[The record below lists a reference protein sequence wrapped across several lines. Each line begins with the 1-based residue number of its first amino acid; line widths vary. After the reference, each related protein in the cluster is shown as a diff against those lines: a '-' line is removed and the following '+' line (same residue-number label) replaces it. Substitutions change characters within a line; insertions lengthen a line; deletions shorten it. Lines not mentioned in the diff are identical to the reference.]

1 MKTILVPTDFSKNAI
16 HAAEYAAMLANQMHA
31 NIVFVNTFNV
41 PMATEYEYAN
51 SLENY
56 LVVGKEVGET
66 NLKEFTRNFINKT
79 NFDPDRTAQIVEY
92 GFVSDKIVDIANTIK
107 ADFIVMGTK
116 GASNVLDRWFG
127 TTAQTVIK
135 TAKCPVWIIPNRA
148 YIHYPK
154 KILYAADFQEDE
166 IVATHRVL
174 GMAKPLEADCKV
186 VHIHDYFEENTAKII
201 QQKVNNL
208 QYAFDEENV
217 SFKNVKYVDII
228 QGLENYIHSYKPD
241 VLALA
246 VHEKSFLSRIFD
258 VSVSKHF
265 IQEAKLPMFT
275 FRS

>member
-1 MKTILVPTDFSKNAI
+1 MKTILVPTDFSKNAM

-31 NIVFVNTFNV
+31 NIVFLNTFNV
-41 PMATEYEYAN
+41 PMATEYEYTYDI
-51 SLENY
+51 ENY

-66 NLKEFTRNFINKT
+66 NLKVFTRDFINKT

-92 GFVSDKIVDIANTIK
+92 GFVADKIVDIASTIK

-116 GASNVLDRWFG
+116 GASNLIDRLYG

-135 TAKCPVWIIPNRA
+135 LAKCPVWIIPNRVH
-148 YIHYPK
+148 IHYPK

-166 IVATHRVL
+166 MVATHRVL

-208 QYAFDEENV
+208 QYAFDEGNV
-217 SFKNVKYVDII
+217 SFKSVNYVNII
-228 QGLENYIHSYKPD
+228 QGLENYVNSYKPD
-241 VLALA
+241 VLALS

-258 VSVSKHF
+258 TSVSKHF

>member
-31 NIVFVNTFNV
+31 NIVFLNTFTV
-41 PMATEYEYAN
+41 PMATEYEYAYN
-51 SLENY
+51 IENY
-56 LVVGKEVGET
+56 LVVGKEMGET

-92 GFVSDKIVDIANTIK
+92 GYVADKIVDIANTIK

-116 GASNVLDRWFG
+116 GTSNILDRWYG

-135 TAKCPVWIIPNRA
+135 IAKCPVWIIPNRA
-148 YIHYPK
+148 HIHYPK

-166 IVATHRVL
+166 MLATHKVL
-174 GMAKPLEADCKV
+174 GMAKPLESDCKV
-186 VHIHDYFEENTAKII
+186 VHIHDYFEEKTAKEI

-217 SFKNVKYVDII
+217 SFKNVNFVDII
-228 QGLENYIHSYKPD
+228 QGLENYINSYKPD

-246 VHEKSFLSRIFD
+246 IHEKSFLSRIFD

>member
-1 MKTILVPTDFSKNAI
+1 MKTILVPTDFSKNSI

-31 NIVFVNTFNV
+31 NIVFLNTFNV
-41 PMATEYEYAN
+41 PMATEYEYTYN
-51 SLENY
+51 IENY
-56 LVVGKEVGET
+56 LVVGKENGET

-92 GFVSDKIVDIANTIK
+92 GFVADKIVDIASTIK

-116 GASNVLDRWFG
+116 GASNMIDRWFG

-135 TAKCPVWIIPNRA
+135 TAKCPVWIIPNRTH
-148 YIHYPK
+148 IHFPK

-166 IVATHRVL
+166 IVATHKVL

-201 QQKVNNL
+201 QRKINNL

-217 SFKNVKYVDII
+217 SFKNVNYVDII

-246 VHEKSFLSRIFD
+246 VHEKSFLSKIFD
-258 VSVSKHF
+258 ASVSKHF